1 LERKEA
7 TAILKEII
15 DLSPEFLSFVT
26 LIENDPGKFDI
37 VIKGD
42 CDLAELKSI
51 IAERKLKIEEN
62 MEEGY
67 YTIFK
72 PNK

>member
-15 DLSPEFLSFVT
+15 DLNPDFLSFVT
-26 LIENDPGKFDI
+26 LIKNDQGKFDI

-42 CDLAELKSI
+42 CDLTELKSI
-51 IAERKLKIEEN
+51 LAERKLKIEEN

>member
-1 LERKEA
+1 MERKEA
-7 TAILKEII
+7 TATLKEII
-15 DLSPEFLSFVT
+15 DLNPEFLSFVT
-26 LIENDPGKFDI
+26 LIENDHGKFDI

-42 CDLAELKSI
+42 CDLTELKSVL
-51 IAERKLKIEEN
+51 AERKLKIEEN
-62 MEEGY
+62 MEDGY